1 MQLKQR
7 QYKAIDVLKIGY
19 GVSKPLILCLLL
31 FTIVEAI
38 VSTFV
43 VALTTANFIE
53 RAELIFSGRVE
64 MTSIYPSMIIL
75 LATLGVMTFSG
86 NLVALIHSSI
96 QNKLEQEMLPLIIDK
111 QITLAYKYVETD
123 DYWELSDRLLNEMS
137 EYVMDGISAYMSL
150 IHVGVAMSSIIL
162 LITQQLWWAGIIVLM
177 FSCPLIVVAMWAGR
191 HNYAAKVATKEYEH
205 RYSYYSDEMLTNRE
219 VVEERTLFD
228 YTQKIT
234 DHYYHFFKKA
244 RDIQLAVLLKTKVV
258 MKLTGTLSIIV
269 AGITGGLFIPLVIAG
284 QMNPGIFIGIIAA
297 LFGLVDIL
305 GEGLQEAVKH
315 LAEAREFMNDLT
327 TLMTWESVAGVL
339 DLPDKDPLTFNTLE
353 FINVSFKYPKTD
365 QYVLKNV
372 SFKLESGQRYAFV
385 GANGAGKTT
394 LTKLLT
400 GLYDEY
406 EGDILING
414 KQLRLYK
421 PSTIKSLFSVV
432 YQQFSKYQI
441 SLKDNIAL
449 GRISQDVT
457 DAHIQQTAIQ
467 AGLEETLHQ
476 LEQEMDTLLGKIHEN
491 GVDLSGGQWQKLAIA
506 RSLIS
511 PAPIK
516 IMDEPTA
523 ALDPLSE
530 NQLYQTFAQL
540 MEGKTTI
547 LITHRLGSVKLVDK
561 IFVLEAGRLVEHGTH
576 SQLMQHQGLYRYMF
590 NEQEG
595 WYQ

>member
-1 MQLKQR
+1 M
-7 QYKAIDVLKIGY
+7 
-19 GVSKPLILCLLL
+19 
-31 FTIVEAI
+31 
-38 VSTFV
+38 
-43 VALTTANFIE
+43 
-53 RAELIFSGRVE
+53 
-64 MTSIYPSMIIL
+64 
-75 LATLGVMTFSG
+75 
-86 NLVALIHSSI
+86 
-96 QNKLEQEMLPLIIDK
+96 
-111 QITLAYKYVETD
+111 
-123 DYWELSDRLLNEMS
+123 
-137 EYVMDGISAYMSL
+137 
-150 IHVGVAMSSIIL
+150 IL

-234 DHYYHFFKKA
+234 DHYYHFFEKA

-258 MKLTGTLSIIV
+258 MKLTGTLPIIV

-365 QYVLKNV
+365 KYVLKNV

-476 LEQEMDTLLGKIHEN
+476 LDQEMSTLLGKIHEN

>member
-19 GVSKPLILCLLL
+19 DVSKPLILCLLF

-96 QNKLEQEMLPLIIDK
+96 QNKLEQEMLPLIIEK

-234 DHYYHFFKKA
+234 DHYYHFLKK
-244 RDIQLAVLLKTKVV
+244 
-258 MKLTGTLSIIV
+258 
-269 AGITGGLFIPLVIAG
+269 LVIS
-284 QMNPGIFIGIIAA
+284 N
-297 LFGLVDIL
+297 
-305 GEGLQEAVKH
+305 
-315 LAEAREFMNDLT
+315 
-327 TLMTWESVAGVL
+327 
-339 DLPDKDPLTFNTLE
+339 
-353 FINVSFKYPKTD
+353 
-365 QYVLKNV
+365 
-372 SFKLESGQRYAFV
+372 
-385 GANGAGKTT
+385 
-394 LTKLLT
+394 
-400 GLYDEY
+400 
-406 EGDILING
+406 
-414 KQLRLYK
+414 
-421 PSTIKSLFSVV
+421 
-432 YQQFSKYQI
+432 
-441 SLKDNIAL
+441 
-449 GRISQDVT
+449 
-457 DAHIQQTAIQ
+457 
-467 AGLEETLHQ
+467 
-476 LEQEMDTLLGKIHEN
+476 
-491 GVDLSGGQWQKLAIA
+491 
-506 RSLIS
+506 
-511 PAPIK
+511 
-516 IMDEPTA
+516 
-523 ALDPLSE
+523 
-530 NQLYQTFAQL
+530 
-540 MEGKTTI
+540 
-547 LITHRLGSVKLVDK
+547 
-561 IFVLEAGRLVEHGTH
+561 
-576 SQLMQHQGLYRYMF
+576 
-590 NEQEG
+590 
-595 WYQ
+595 